1 MIRNKFLVI
10 GFDKEYEDYSYPEII
25 YSSIERKDEYYSK
38 DGDKGLKDSKELAIR
53 AYNHH
58 YRDKDLKGIVIAKF
72 EYDYKNGFTTNIV
85 ETFND
90 FTLEEV
96 NKWYKECWDAG
107 IDGQFGN
114 IDTSWELSDLN
125 IDDEF
130 ISVEE
135 YLPEDLCFCLYGGFG
150 DKRNRSFTKECICK
164 FDDGTMKYAYRLMIN
179 PNNDNEK
186 IEWIEE
192 WSKRQLKNA
201 QTMYNGCGSSGPA
214 YHWVMPKEFADRVV
228 AWRWFKEC
236 EKRYQYM

>member
-10 GFDKEYEDYSYPEII
+10 GWDDEMKDYSYPEII
-25 YSSIERKDEYYSK
+25 YSSIERKDDYYSK
-38 DGDKGLKDSKELAIR
+38 NGDKGLKDSKELVIR

-58 YRDKDLKGIVIAKF
+58 YRDKDLKGIVVGKF
-72 EYDYKNGFTTNIV
+72 DYDYKNGYTSNII
-85 ETFND
+85 EIYND
-90 FTLEEV
+90 FTQEEV

-107 IDGQFGN
+107 ISGQLGN

-125 IDDEF
+125 NNDYF
-130 ISVEE
+130 ISINE
-135 YLPEDLCFCLYGGFG
+135 YLPEDLCMCLYGEPG
-150 DKRNRSFTKECICK
+150 KSFTKECICK
-164 FDDGTMKYAYRLMIN
+164 FDDGTMKYAFRKMIN

-201 QTMYNGCGSSGPA
+201 QTMYKGYGSSGPA

-228 AWRWFKEC
+228 SWRWFKEG